1 MGGKKAEPLAVV
13 HRDSAGIDVGK
24 RKHYV
29 AVDPSRFDEPVRH
42 FGTFTQDLEAMAEW
56 LSSCGVREVAMES
69 TGVYWIPVFEVL
81 DRAGFEVHLVNPR
94 ATKQVSG
101 RKSDVLDCQ
110 WIRQLMSYGLLR
122 GAFRSP
128 DALCPMRSYVRQ
140 RGQLIRDRSRA
151 VQHMQKALTQMNVQL
166 DNVLSDIMG
175 KTGQLIVRVSRA
187 SGTGRRW
194 RSSGTVVARRT
205 RPPLRPACGAIVRA
219 IVAGERDGAAL
230 AKFRDGRCKADETT
244 IAASLRGNWR
254 GEHLF
259 ALQQALARHDVLQ
272 GQIEACEAR
281 IDSELDGQAPGGAA
295 NEPSPARRARE
306 SVVRER
312 LHRMLGADL
321 TAIPT
326 VGVETALTVA
336 AEVGADLSRFA
347 TAAHFCSWLGLAPG
361 TRISGDKR
369 LGGPSARQ
377 TNRVGQALRMA
388 ASTARNSKTT
398 IGAAHRRRLSRM
410 DSAKAVKATA
420 HQLARLIYAMLTR
433 GEQYVERDLATME
446 TERRDR
452 QIKNLQRQARYFD
465 LALVPAEQAA

>member
-1 MGGKKAEPLAVV
+1 MAGKKAAPLEVV
-13 HRDSAGIDVGK
+13 HPDCAGIDVGK

-29 AVDPSRFDEPVRH
+29 AVDPSRFEDPVRN
-42 FGTFTQDLEAMAEW
+42 FGTFTGDLEAMAEW
-56 LSSCGVREVAMES
+56 LGACGVRQVAMES

-122 GAFRSP
+122 GAFRAP

-140 RGQLIRDRSRA
+140 RGQLIRDRSRS

-175 KTGQLIVRVSRA
+175 KTGQLIVR
-187 SGTGRRW
+187 
-194 RSSGTVVARRT
+194 
-205 RPPLRPACGAIVRA
+205 A

-230 AKFRDGRCKADETT
+230 ARYRDGRCKADEAT

-259 ALQQALARHDVLQ
+259 ALEQALARHDMLQ
-272 GQIEACEAR
+272 GQIEACETRVDAQ
-281 IDSELDGQAPGGAA
+281 LDGQARDGAA
-295 NEPSPARRARE
+295 NEPSPTARSA
-306 SVVRER
+306 RER
-312 LHRMLGADL
+312 LLRERLQQMLGADL

-369 LGGPSARQ
+369 LGGPPARQ

-388 ASTARNSKTT
+388 ASTARNSKTA

-433 GEQYVERDLATME
+433 GEEYVERDLAAME

-452 QIKNLQRQARYFD
+452 QIKHLQRQARHFD

>member
-1 MGGKKAEPLAVV
+1 MGGKKVQSRWRWSIAIVRGSTLA
-13 HRDSAGIDVGK
+13 SASTTWRWTRRGSTN
-24 RKHYV
+24 RC
-29 AVDPSRFDEPVRH
+29 AS

-175 KTGQLIVRVSRA
+175 KTGQL
-187 SGTGRRW
+187 
-194 RSSGTVVARRT
+194 
-205 RPPLRPACGAIVRA
+205 IVRA

-398 IGAAHRRRLSRM
+398 IGAAHRRRLCAHGLRQSGQGHRPSTGPADIRHADPGRAIRRAGSGDDGNGAPRPPDQEPAASSAVLRPGARAGRTSRL
-410 DSAKAVKATA
+410 KAGTLQPEISGLWVLFHAS
-420 HQLARLIYAMLTR
+420 LARAVI
-433 GEQYVERDLATME
+433 GV
-446 TERRDR
+446 
-452 QIKNLQRQARYFD
+452 
-465 LALVPAEQAA
+465 

>member
-1 MGGKKAEPLAVV
+1 MAGKKAASLEVV
-13 HRDSAGIDVGK
+13 HPDCAGIDVGK
-24 RKHYV
+24 RKHCV
-29 AVDPSRFDEPVRH
+29 AVDPSRFEDPVRN
-42 FGTFTQDLEAMAEW
+42 FGTFTCDLEATAEW
-56 LSSCGVREVAMES
+56 LGARGVRQVAMES
-69 TGVYWIPVFEVL
+69 TGVCWIPVFEVL

-94 ATKQVSG
+94 ATKQASG

-110 WIRQLMSYGLLR
+110 WVRQLMSYGLLR
-122 GAFRSP
+122 GAFRAP
-128 DALCPMRSYVRQ
+128 DALCPIRSHVRQ
-140 RGQLIRDRSRA
+140 RGQLIRDRSRS

-166 DNVLSDIMG
+166 DNVPSDIMG
-175 KTGQLIVRVSRA
+175 KTGRL
-187 SGTGRRW
+187 
-194 RSSGTVVARRT
+194 
-205 RPPLRPACGAIVRA
+205 IVRA
-219 IVAGERDGAAL
+219 IVAGERDGAVL
-230 AKFRDGRCKADETT
+230 ARYRDGRRKADEAT

-254 GEHLF
+254 DEHLF
-259 ALQQALARHDVLQ
+259 ALEQALTRHDMLQ

-281 IDSELDGQAPGGAA
+281 IDAELDGQARNGAA
-295 NEPSPARRARE
+295 HQPSPTARSA
-306 SVVRER
+306 RER
-312 LHRMLGADL
+312 LLRERLQQMPGADL

-336 AEVGADLSRFA
+336 AEIGADLSRFA

-369 LGGPSARQ
+369 LGDRPARQ

-388 ASTARNSKTT
+388 ASTARNSKTA

-433 GEQYVERDLATME
+433 GEEYVERDLADME

-452 QIKNLQRQARYFD
+452 RIKHLQRQARHFN

>member
-1 MGGKKAEPLAVV
+1 MVGKKAAPLEVV
-13 HRDSAGIDVGK
+13 PPDCAGIDVGK

-29 AVDPSRFDEPVRH
+29 AVDPSRFEDPVRN
-42 FGTFTQDLEAMAEW
+42 FGTFTGDLEAMAEW
-56 LSSCGVREVAMES
+56 LAACGVRQVAMES
-69 TGVYWIPVFEVL
+69 TGVYWVPVFEVL

-122 GAFRSP
+122 GAFRVP
-128 DALCPMRSYVRQ
+128 DALCPMRSYMRQ

-151 VQHMQKALTQMNVQL
+151 VQHRQKALTQMNVQL

-175 KTGQLIVRVSRA
+175 KTGQLIVR
-187 SGTGRRW
+187 
-194 RSSGTVVARRT
+194 
-205 RPPLRPACGAIVRA
+205 A

-230 AKFRDGRCKADETT
+230 ARYRDGRCKADEAT

-259 ALQQALARHDVLQ
+259 ALEQALIRHDMLQ
-272 GQIEACEAR
+272 GQIKACEVR
-281 IDSELDGQAPGGAA
+281 IDAELDGQTQDGAA
-295 NEPSPARRARE
+295 NEPSPAAH
-306 SVVRER
+306 SARER
-312 LHRMLGADL
+312 LLRERLQRMLGADL

-326 VGVETALTVA
+326 VGVETTVA

-347 TAAHFCSWLGLAPG
+347 TTAHFCSWLGLAPG

-369 LGGPSARQ
+369 LGGPPARQ
-377 TNRVGQALRMA
+377 ANRVGQALRMA
-388 ASTARNSKTT
+388 ASTARNSKTA

-433 GEQYVERDLATME
+433 GEEYVERDLAAME

-452 QIKNLQRQARYFD
+452 QIKHLQRQARHFD
-465 LALVPAEQAA
+465 LTLVPAEQAA